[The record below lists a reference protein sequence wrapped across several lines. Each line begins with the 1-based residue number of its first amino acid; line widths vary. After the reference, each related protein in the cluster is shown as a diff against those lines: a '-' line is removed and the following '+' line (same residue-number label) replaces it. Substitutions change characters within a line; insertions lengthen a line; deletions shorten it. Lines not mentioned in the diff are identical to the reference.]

1 MSLEKNIKSL
11 TEAVINL
18 TQLLQEGGLNAIP
31 QQQAQV
37 PAPAAPAPEAPAP
50 AAPAPALDRA
60 FAEAFNS
67 PAPAAPAPAAPAPAA
82 PAPAAPA
89 PAAPEAPAA
98 PAPAAPAPAA
108 PAPAAPEA
116 PAAPAPAAAAP
127 VAPAPAAPAPAAYTP
142 EQANQILIDKYHE
155 LVQQGADGAKVQAK
169 LEACI
174 GSSKLSE
181 VPVANLPAVV
191 EAVQSL
197 TLGDVQ

>member
-11 TEAVINL
+11 TEAVIKL
-18 TQLLQEGGLNAIP
+18 TQLLQEGGLNAVP
-31 QQQAQV
+31 QQQTQV
-37 PAPAAPAPEAPAP
+37 PAPAAPAPAPAAPVPAPTAPAPAPAPAP
-50 AAPAPALDRA
+50 AAPA
-60 FAEAFNS
+60 
-67 PAPAAPAPAAPAPAA
+67 
-82 PAPAAPA
+82 A
-89 PAAPEAPAA
+89 PAAPEAPVA
-98 PAPAAPAPAA
+98 PAP
-108 PAPAAPEA
+108 
-116 PAAPAPAAAAP
+116 AAP
-127 VAPAPAAPAPAAYTP
+127 VAPAPAAPAAAPAPATAPAAPAAPAAAYTP

-181 VPVANLPAVV
+181 VPVANLSAVV

>member
-1 MSLEKNIKSL
+1 
-11 TEAVINL
+11 
-18 TQLLQEGGLNAIP
+18 
-31 QQQAQV
+31 
-37 PAPAAPAPEAPAP
+37 AAPSAPTS
-50 AAPAPALDRA
+50 AA
-60 FAEAFNS
+60 S
-67 PAPAAPAPAAPAPAA
+67 SPAAPAPAAPD
-82 PAPAAPA
+82 
-89 PAAPEAPAA
+89 
-98 PAPAAPAPAA
+98 
-108 PAPAAPEA
+108 A

-127 VAPAPAAPAPAAYTP
+127 VAPAPAAPSPAAYTP